1 MNVESFF
8 DVFRTGHSFYTNE
21 YMDHA
26 WANAKKD
33 YERRLVKVEEQICR
47 KLRKEIFIE

>member
-1 MNVESFF
+1 LLTDDEQKEMNVESFF

-33 YERRLVKVEEQICR
+33 YERRLVKVEE
-47 KLRKEIFIE
+47 